1 MSFAVIGVSHKNCP
15 VEIREKVTFT
25 QSKRLES
32 LAYLKGQGIKE
43 IVILS
48 TCNRSEIY
56 IEDNEIKEAKEKV
69 ISFYKAYFKQNGGNG
84 DLSAYLFDEENEGAI
99 RHLFRVAVGLDSIVL
114 GEDQILGQVKAAY
127 EEANTQKTSGKI
139 THKIFQEAI
148 GLAKKIKSEMKISE
162 YPLSISHIAI
172 QFLKE
177 KQGTLQG
184 KSALIIG
191 IGQMN
196 KLTTQYLLEEKLEHI
211 YITNHTHKRALEFKQ
226 TIKDVQVI
234 DYKKRYE
241 FLKEVDFVISAT
253 ASPHTILT
261 YEKMPQLKKPLDI
274 MDIAMPRDIDENIN
288 KIQGVQV
295 YHIDHLK
302 QISKTNETIRRAL
315 SQKAEFAIEE
325 RIVKLLKW
333 LGQLNVENVVKGLED
348 YCQTVKTHTAKFLSK
363 KMKSDVDKEVLETI
377 MTEALKRCIRRPIA
391 ELMKIEEADKRS
403 HYAQVLS
410 ELFELKQENE
420 E

>member
-25 QSKRLES
+25 QSKKLQG
-32 LAYLKGQGIKE
+32 LAYLKAQGIKE

-56 IEDNEIKEAKEKV
+56 IQDNEIEEAKEKV
-69 ISFYKAYFKQNGGNG
+69 IAFYKAYFKQNGGKG
-84 DLSAYLFDEENEGAI
+84 DLSGYLFDKENEAAI
-99 RHLFRVAVGLDSIVL
+99 KHLFRVAVGLDSIVL

-127 EEANTQKTSGKI
+127 EEANIQKTSGKI
-139 THKIFQEAI
+139 THKIFKEAI
-148 GLAKKIKSEMKISE
+148 YLAKKVKSEMKISE

-177 KQGTLQG
+177 KQGTLEG
-184 KSALIIG
+184 KKALIIG
-191 IGQMN
+191 LGQMN
-196 KLTTQYLLEEKLEHI
+196 RLTIRYLLEEKLEKI
-211 YITNHTHKRALEFKQ
+211 YITNRTYKRALELKQ

-234 DYKKRYE
+234 EYKQRYE
-241 FLKEVDFVISAT
+241 YLKEVDFVICAT
-253 ASPHTILT
+253 ASPHTILI

-274 MDIAMPRDIDENIN
+274 MDIAMPRDVDENIN
-288 KIQGVQV
+288 KIQGVEV

-302 QISKTNETIRRAL
+302 QISKSNETIRQAL
-315 SQKAEFAIEE
+315 SQKAELAIEE
-325 RIVKLLKW
+325 HTIKLLKW
-333 LGQLNVENVVKGLED
+333 LGQLNVEKVVKGLDE
-348 YCQTVKTHTAKFLSK
+348 YCQKVKAHTAKFLSK
-363 KMKSDVDKEVLETI
+363 KMKPNVDEELLEI
-377 MTEALKRCIRRPIA
+377 VMTEVLKRCIRRPIA

-410 ELFELKQENE
+410 ELFELKQEKE

>member
-1 MSFAVIGVSHKNCP
+1 
-15 VEIREKVTFT
+15 
-25 QSKRLES
+25 
-32 LAYLKGQGIKE
+32 
-43 IVILS
+43 
-48 TCNRSEIY
+48 
-56 IEDNEIKEAKEKV
+56 
-69 ISFYKAYFKQNGGNG
+69 
-84 DLSAYLFDEENEGAI
+84 
-99 RHLFRVAVGLDSIVL
+99 
-114 GEDQILGQVKAAY
+114 
-127 EEANTQKTSGKI
+127 
-139 THKIFQEAI
+139 
-148 GLAKKIKSEMKISE
+148 MKISE
-162 YPLSISHIAI
+162 YPLSTSHIAI

-348 YCQTVKTHTAKFLSK
+348 YCQTVKAHTAKFLSK
-363 KMKSDVDKEVLETI
+363 KMKPDVEEEVLETI
-377 MTEALKRCIRRPIA
+377 IAEALKRCIRRPIA

-410 ELFELKQENE
+410 ELFELKQENQE
-420 E
+420 